1 VTKSRSWAHNA
12 LISVFMPLI
21 TGTVCAAGESL
32 LPPGTQSRPLR
43 NTLRV
48 MTDSQAP
55 EKTGTARTTGTNP
68 LAPAPAGART
78 AADVVTPELVAQLTK
93 GVVGSGRTAN
103 HTPFT
108 GEKLADLPESTPE
121 DVEKAYVRARA
132 AQAVWAQVPVR
143 ERAAV
148 LLRFHDL
155 VLQRQAEVLD
165 LIQLE
170 TGKARLHAH
179 EEVQAVAVAARHYGR
194 KAPAYL
200 KPKRHTGAV
209 PTLTKVV
216 ELRHPRGV
224 VGQIAPWNYPLELSV
239 GDAIPAFVAGNA
251 VVMKPDTETCL
262 TALWARDLLVEAGL
276 PAEVFQVVLGEGP
289 VIGPEVVRHADYV
302 SFTGSTRTGREVA
315 QGAAAR
321 LVGVSLE
328 LGGKNA
334 MLVLEDADMEKA
346 AAGAVRACFSSA
358 GQLCISIERLYV
370 HESIADAFLER
381 FAARTKAMRLGT
393 SLAYGADMGSLVGD
407 RQLETV
413 TRHVDEA
420 VAKGAK
426 VVAGG
431 VARPDIGPYF
441 YEPTILDGVTEPM
454 AVCNEETFGPVVS
467 VYRFKDEE
475 AAIDE
480 ANATAYGLNASVWTK
495 DGRRG
500 RAVAARLRAGTVNVN
515 EGYASAY
522 GSVQSPMG
530 GMKDSGLGR
539 RHGSE
544 GILKYTE
551 AQTVAQQR
559 VLPMAPS
566 FGMDDEK
573 YAQFMST
580 SLKAMKALRL
590 R

>member
-1 VTKSRSWAHNA
+1 
-12 LISVFMPLI
+12 M
-21 TGTVCAAGESL
+21 
-32 LPPGTQSRPLR
+32 
-43 NTLRV
+43 
-48 MTDSQAP
+48 
-55 EKTGTARTTGTNP
+55 
-68 LAPAPAGART
+68 
-78 AADVVTPELVAQLTK
+78 VTPELVAQLTR
-93 GVVGSGRTAN
+93 GVAGSGRTAS

-108 GEKLADLPESTPE
+108 GAKLADLPESTPE
-121 DVEKAYVRARA
+121 DVAKAFDAARA
-132 AQAVWAQVPVR
+132 AQAVWARTPVR

-155 VLQRQAEVLD
+155 VLSRQAEVLD

-194 KAPAYL
+194 RAAAYL
-200 KPKRHTGAV
+200 RPKRHTGAV
-209 PTLTKVV
+209 PVLTKVS

-239 GDAIPAFVAGNA
+239 GDALPAFVAGNA

-262 TALWARDLLVEAGL
+262 TALWARDLLIEAGL
-276 PAEVFQVVLGEGP
+276 PADVFQVVLGEGP
-289 VIGPEVVRHADYV
+289 VVGPEVVRHADYV

-334 MLVLEDADMEKA
+334 MLVLEDADLDKA

-358 GQLCISIERLYV
+358 RPAVHLHRAALRPRVGRRRLLG
-370 HESIADAFLER
+370 ALR
-381 FAARTKAMRLGT
+381 RPTKALRLGAA
-393 SLAYGADMGSLVGD
+393 LAYGADMGSLVGQ
-407 RQLETV
+407 RQLDAV
-413 TRHVDEA
+413 TRHVEDA
-420 VAKGAK
+420 VAKGAQ
-426 VVAGG
+426 VLAGG
-431 VARPDIGPYF
+431 TARPDIGPYF
-441 YEPTILDGVTEPM
+441 YEPTILDGVEAPM
-454 AVCNEETFGPVVS
+454 SVCTEETFGPVVS
-467 VYRFKDEE
+467 VYRFSSD
-475 AAIDE
+475 DE
-480 ANATAYGLNASVWTK
+480 AVERANGTSYGLNSSVWTRNA
-495 DGRRG
+495 RRG
-500 RAVAARLRAGTVNVN
+500 REIAARLRTGTVNVN

-551 AQTVAQQR
+551 AQTVAEQR
-559 VLPMAPS
+559 LLPMAPS
-566 FGMDDEK
+566 LGMDDEK
-573 YAQFMST
+573 YAAFMSR
-580 SLKAMKALRL
+580 SLRLMKAFRF

>member
-1 VTKSRSWAHNA
+1 
-12 LISVFMPLI
+12 
-21 TGTVCAAGESL
+21 
-32 LPPGTQSRPLR
+32 
-43 NTLRV
+43 

-55 EKTGTARTTGTNP
+55 ATPLGTNP
-68 LAPAPAGART
+68 VAPAPSGART
-78 AADVVTPELVAQLTK
+78 AADVVTPELVAQLTRD
-93 GVVGSGRTAN
+93 VIGSGRTAN

-121 DVEKAYVRARA
+121 DVATAFERARA
-132 AQAVWAQVPVR
+132 AQVAWARTPVR
-143 ERAAV
+143 RRAAV

-155 VLQRQAEVLD
+155 VLQRQAEILD

-179 EEVQAVAVAARHYGR
+179 EEVQAVTVAARHYGR
-194 KAPAYL
+194 RAGAYL
-200 KPKRHTGAV
+200 NPKRHTGVV
-209 PTLTKVV
+209 PTLTKVT
-216 ELRHPRGV
+216 ELRQPRGV
-224 VGQIAPWNYPLELSV
+224 VGQIAPWNYPLELSI
-239 GDAIPAFVAGNA
+239 GDALPALVAGNA
-251 VVMKPDTETCL
+251 LVMKPDTETAL
-262 TALWARDLLVEAGL
+262 TALWARDLIIEAGL

-289 VIGPEVVRHADYV
+289 VIGPEIVKHADYV

-315 QGAAAR
+315 AGAAAR

-334 MLVLEDADMEKA
+334 MLVLHDADVEKA

-370 HESIADAFLER
+370 HEAIADAFVER
-381 FAARTKAMRLGT
+381 FAAKTKAMRLGR
-393 SLAYGADMGSLVGD
+393 SLAYGAEMGSLVGE
-407 RQLETV
+407 RQLEATR
-413 TRHVDEA
+413 RHVDEA
-420 VAKGAK
+420 VAKGATL
-426 VVAGG
+426 VAGG

-441 YEPTILDGVTEPM
+441 YEPTILDGVESPM
-454 AVCNEETFGPVVS
+454 AVCAEETFGPVVS
-467 VYRFKDEE
+467 LYRFTDENE
-475 AAIDE
+475 AVE
-480 ANATAYGLNASVWTK
+480 LANSTSYGLNSSVWTK

-500 RAVAARLRAGTVNVN
+500 RALAARLRTGTVNVN
-515 EGYASAY
+515 EGFAPAY

-551 AQTVAQQR
+551 AQTVAHQR
-559 VLPMAPS
+559 LIPLAPS
-566 FGMDDEK
+566 FGMSDEQH
-573 YAQFMST
+573 AAFMSR
-580 SLKAMKALRL
+580 SLKLMKALRL

>member
-1 VTKSRSWAHNA
+1 
-12 LISVFMPLI
+12 
-21 TGTVCAAGESL
+21 
-32 LPPGTQSRPLR
+32 
-43 NTLRV
+43 
-48 MTDSQAP
+48 MTDVQTTP
-55 EKTGTARTTGTNP
+55 DTTGTNP

-108 GEKLADLPESTPE
+108 GRKLADLPESTPE
-121 DVEKAYVRARA
+121 DVERAFEAART
-132 AQAVWAQVPVR
+132 AQAVWAQIPVR
-143 ERAAV
+143 RRAAV

-155 VLQRQAEVLD
+155 VLERQAEVLD

-194 KAPAYL
+194 RAAAYL
-200 KPKRHTGAV
+200 RPKRHAGAV
-209 PTLTKVV
+209 PALTKVT

-239 GDAIPAFVAGNA
+239 GDALPAFVAGNA

-262 TALWARDLLVEAGL
+262 TALWARDLLIEAGL
-276 PAEVFQVVLGEGP
+276 PADVFQVVLGEGP
-289 VIGPEVVRHADYV
+289 VVGPEVVRHADYV

-315 QGAAAR
+315 RSAAAR

-334 MLVLEDADMEKA
+334 MLVLEDADLDKA

-370 HESIADAFLER
+370 HESVADAFLDR
-381 FAARTKAMRLGT
+381 FAARTRAIRLGT
-393 SLAYGADMGSLVGD
+393 SLSYGADMGSLVGE
-407 RQLETV
+407 RQLDAV
-413 TRHVDEA
+413 TRHVEDA

-426 VVAGG
+426 VIAGG
-431 VARPDIGPYF
+431 TARPDVGPYF
-441 YEPTILDGVTEPM
+441 YEPTILDGVEESMT
-454 AVCNEETFGPVVS
+454 VCAEETFGPVVS
-467 VYRFKDEE
+467 LYRFGSD
-475 AAIDE
+475 DE
-480 ANATAYGLNASVWTK
+480 AVERANSTPYGLNASVWTK
-495 DGRRG
+495 DARRG
-500 RAVAARLRAGTVNVN
+500 REVAGRLRTGTVNIN
-515 EGYASAY
+515 EGYAPAY
-522 GSVQSPMG
+522 GSAQSPMG

-539 RHGSE
+539 RHGAE

-551 AQTVAQQR
+551 AQTVAHQR
-559 VLPMAPS
+559 LLPMAPS
-566 FGMDDEK
+566 LGLDDER
-573 YAQFMST
+573 YAEFMSR
-580 SLKAMKALRL
+580 SLRLMKAFRF

>member
-1 VTKSRSWAHNA
+1 
-12 LISVFMPLI
+12 
-21 TGTVCAAGESL
+21 
-32 LPPGTQSRPLR
+32 
-43 NTLRV
+43 
-48 MTDSQAP
+48 MTDAHAP
-55 EKTGTARTTGTNP
+55 EKTGTAQTGTNP
-68 LAPAPAGART
+68 LAPAPEGART

-121 DVEKAYVRARA
+121 DVAKAFELART
-132 AQAVWAQVPVR
+132 AQAVWAQTPVR
-143 ERAAV
+143 QRAAV

-155 VLQRQAEVLD
+155 VLERQAEVLD

-179 EEVQAVAVAARHYGR
+179 EEVQAVAIAARHYGR

-200 KPKRHTGAV
+200 RPKRHAGAM
-209 PTLTKVV
+209 PTLTKVT

-224 VGQIAPWNYPLELSV
+224 IGQIAPWNYPLELSV

-262 TALWARDLLVEAGL
+262 TALWARDLLIEAGL
-276 PAEVFQVVLGEGP
+276 PADVFQVVLGDGP
-289 VIGPEVVRHADYV
+289 VVGPEVVRHADYV

-334 MLVLEDADMEKA
+334 MLVLEDADIEKA

-370 HESIADAFLER
+370 HESVADAFLER
-381 FAARTKAMRLGT
+381 FAARTKTMRLGR
-393 SLAYGADMGSLVGD
+393 SLSYGADMGSLVGE

-420 VAKGAK
+420 VSKGAK
-426 VVAGG
+426 VLAGG
-431 VARPDIGPYF
+431 TARPDIGPYF
-441 YEPTILDGVTEPM
+441 FEPTILDGVETEM
-454 AVCNEETFGPVVS
+454 SVCAEETFGPVVS
-467 VYRFKDEE
+467 VYRFKDE
-475 AAIDE
+475 DE
-480 ANATAYGLNASVWTK
+480 VIERANATAYGLNSSVWTK
-495 DGRRG
+495 NARRG
-500 RAVAARLRAGTVNVN
+500 QEVAARLRTGTVNIN
-515 EGYASAY
+515 EGYAPAY

-551 AQTVAQQR
+551 AQTVAHQR

-566 FGMDDEK
+566 LGMDDEK
-573 YAQFMST
+573 YAQFMSR
-580 SLKAMKALRL
+580 SLRLMKAFRF

>member
-1 VTKSRSWAHNA
+1 
-12 LISVFMPLI
+12 
-21 TGTVCAAGESL
+21 
-32 LPPGTQSRPLR
+32 
-43 NTLRV
+43 
-48 MTDSQAP
+48 MTEAQAP
-55 EKTGTARTTGTNP
+55 EKAAPGTNP
-68 LAPAPAGART
+68 VAPAPVGVRT
-78 AADVVTPELVAQLTK
+78 AADVVTPDLVARLTK
-93 GVVGSGRTAN
+93 GVTGSGLTAN

-121 DVEKAYVRARA
+121 DVARAFEAARA

-155 VLQRQAEVLD
+155 VLERQAEVLD

-194 KAPAYL
+194 RAAAYL
-200 KPKRHTGAV
+200 RPKRHAGAI
-209 PTLTKVV
+209 PTLTKVT

-262 TALWARDLLVEAGL
+262 TALWARDLLLEAGL
-276 PAEVFQVVLGEGP
+276 PAEVFQVVIGDGP
-289 VIGPEVVRHADYV
+289 VVGPEVVKYADYV

-334 MLVLEDADMEKA
+334 MLVLEDADLDKA
-346 AAGAVRACFSSA
+346 AAGAVRSCFSSA

-370 HESIADAFLER
+370 HESVADAFLER
-381 FAARTKAMRLGT
+381 FAARTRAMRLGT
-393 SLAYGADMGSLVGD
+393 SLAYGADMGSLVGE

-413 TRHVDEA
+413 TRHVEEA
-420 VAKGAK
+420 VAQGAK
-426 VVAGG
+426 VLAGG
-431 VARPDIGPYF
+431 VARPDVGPYF
-441 YEPTILDGVTEPM
+441 FEPTILDGVTEPM
-454 AVCNEETFGPVVS
+454 SVCAEETFGPVVS
-467 VYRFKDEE
+467 VYRFTTEEE
-475 AAIDE
+475 AIE
-480 ANATAYGLNASVWTK
+480 RANSTPYGLNSSVWTK

-500 RAVAARLRAGTVNVN
+500 RAIAARLTTGTVNVN

-551 AQTVAQQR
+551 AQTVAHQR
-559 VLPMAPS
+559 VLPMAPAL
-566 FGMDDEK
+566 GMDDEK
-573 YAQFMST
+573 YAAFMSR
-580 SLKAMKALRL
+580 SLRLMKAFRL

>member
-1 VTKSRSWAHNA
+1 
-12 LISVFMPLI
+12 
-21 TGTVCAAGESL
+21 
-32 LPPGTQSRPLR
+32 
-43 NTLRV
+43 
-48 MTDSQAP
+48 MTDAQAA
-55 EKTGTARTTGTNP
+55 EKTAQTGTNP
-68 LAPAPAGART
+68 LAPAPEGART

-93 GVVGSGRTAN
+93 GVAGSGRTAN

-121 DVEKAYVRARA
+121 DVARAFELARA
-132 AQAVWAQVPVR
+132 AQAVWAQAPVR
-143 ERAAV
+143 QRAAV

-155 VLQRQAEVLD
+155 VLERQAEVLD

-194 KAPAYL
+194 KAPSYL
-200 KPKRHTGAV
+200 RPKRHAGAM
-209 PTLTKVV
+209 PTLTKVT

-239 GDAIPAFVAGNA
+239 GDALPAFVAGNA

-262 TALWARDLLVEAGL
+262 TALWARDLLIESGL
-276 PAEVFQVVLGEGP
+276 PADVFQVVLGDGP
-289 VIGPEVVRHADYV
+289 VVGPEVVRHADYV

-334 MLVLEDADMEKA
+334 MLVLEDADIEKA

-358 GQLCISIERLYV
+358 GQLCISIERLFV

-393 SLAYGADMGSLVGD
+393 SLAYGADMGSLVGE

-413 TRHVDEA
+413 TRHVEEA

-441 YEPTILDGVTEPM
+441 FEPTILDGVATDM
-454 AVCNEETFGPVVS
+454 SVCGEETFGPVVS
-467 VYRFKDEE
+467 VYRFTDE
-475 AAIDE
+475 DE
-480 ANATAYGLNASVWTK
+480 VIERANATAYGLNSSVWTK
-495 DGRRG
+495 NGRRG
-500 RAVAARLRAGTVNVN
+500 QEVAARLRTGTVNIN
-515 EGYASAY
+515 EGYAPAY

-551 AQTVAQQR
+551 AQTVAHQR

-566 FGMDDEK
+566 LGMDDEK
-573 YAQFMST
+573 YAQFMSR
-580 SLKAMKALRL
+580 SLRLMKAFRF

>member
-1 VTKSRSWAHNA
+1 
-12 LISVFMPLI
+12 
-21 TGTVCAAGESL
+21 
-32 LPPGTQSRPLR
+32 
-43 NTLRV
+43 
-48 MTDSQAP
+48 MTDAQAP
-55 EKTGTARTTGTNP
+55 AKTGTNP
-68 LAPAPAGART
+68 LAPAPEGART

-121 DVEKAYVRARA
+121 DVQRAFEAART

-143 ERAAV
+143 QRAAV

-155 VLQRQAEVLD
+155 LLERQAEVLD

-200 KPKRHTGAV
+200 KPKRHAGAM
-209 PTLTKVV
+209 PTLTKVT

-239 GDAIPAFVAGNA
+239 GDALPAFVTGNA

-262 TALWARDLLVEAGL
+262 TALWARDLLIEAGL
-276 PAEVFQVVLGEGP
+276 PADVFQVVLGDGP
-289 VIGPEVVRHADYV
+289 VVGPEVVRHADYV

-315 QGAAAR
+315 KGAAAR

-334 MLVLEDADMEKA
+334 MLVLEDADVEKA

-370 HESIADAFLER
+370 HESIADAFVER
-381 FAARTKAMRLGT
+381 FAARTKAMRLGK
-393 SLAYGADMGSLVGD
+393 SLAYGADMGSLVGE

-413 TRHVDEA
+413 TRHVEEA

-426 VVAGG
+426 LVAGG
-431 VARPDIGPYF
+431 TARPDIGPYF
-441 YEPTILDGVTEPM
+441 FEPTILDGVDPEM
-454 AVCNEETFGPVVS
+454 SVCAEETFGPVVS
-467 VYRFKDEE
+467 IYRFKTE
-475 AAIDE
+475 DE
-480 ANATAYGLNASVWTK
+480 AIEHANSTPYGLNSSVWTK
-495 DGRRG
+495 DGGRG
-500 RAVAARLRAGTVNVN
+500 RAVAARLRTGTVNVN
-515 EGYASAY
+515 EGYAPAY

-559 VLPMAPS
+559 LLPMAPS
-566 FGMDDEK
+566 LGMDDEK
-573 YAQFMST
+573 YAQFMSR
-580 SLKAMKALRL
+580 SLRLMKAFRF

>member
-1 VTKSRSWAHNA
+1 
-12 LISVFMPLI
+12 
-21 TGTVCAAGESL
+21 
-32 LPPGTQSRPLR
+32 
-43 NTLRV
+43 
-48 MTDSQAP
+48 MTDSQASP
-55 EKTGTARTTGTNP
+55 TTTRTPAGTNP
-68 LAPAPAGART
+68 VAPAPAGART
-78 AADVVTPELVAQLTK
+78 AADVVTGQLVAQLTR
-93 GVVGSGRTAN
+93 GVAGSGRTAN

-108 GEKLADLPESTPE
+108 GEKLADLPESTPA
-121 DVEKAYVRARA
+121 DVAEAFARARTAQRLWAATPVRA
-132 AQAVWAQVPVR
+132 
-143 ERAAV
+143 RAAV

-155 VLQRQAEVLD
+155 VLARQAEVLD

-200 KPKRHTGAV
+200 KPRRHTGVV
-209 PTLTKVV
+209 PTLTKVT
-216 ELRHPRGV
+216 ELRQPRGV

-239 GDAIPAFVAGNA
+239 GDALPAFVSGNA
-251 VVMKPDTETCL
+251 VVMKPDTETAL
-262 TALWARDLLVEAGL
+262 TALWARDLLIEAGL

-289 VIGPEVVRHADYV
+289 VVGPEVVKHADYV

-334 MLVLEDADMEKA
+334 MLVLADADVEKA

-370 HESIADAFLER
+370 HESIADAFLDR
-381 FAARTKAMRLGT
+381 FAARTKAMRLGR
-393 SLAYGADMGSLVGD
+393 SLAYGADMGSLVGE

-413 TRHVDEA
+413 TRHVEEA

-426 VVAGG
+426 LLAGG
-431 VARPDIGPYF
+431 VARPDIGPLF
-441 YEPTILDGVTEPM
+441 YEPTILEGVEAPM
-454 AVCNEETFGPVVS
+454 AVCTEETFGPVVS
-467 VYRFKDEE
+467 VYRFTDEDAVIE
-475 AAIDE
+475 Q
-480 ANATAYGLNASVWTK
+480 ANATPYGLNSSVWTR
-495 DGRRG
+495 DSRRG
-500 RAVAARLRAGTVNVN
+500 HEVAAKLNTGTVNIN
-515 EGYASAY
+515 EGYAPAY

-551 AQTVAQQR
+551 AQTIAQQR
-559 VLPMAPS
+559 LIPLAPA

-573 YAQFMST
+573 YAAFMT
-580 SLKAMKALRL
+580 RSLKAMKTLRL

>member
-1 VTKSRSWAHNA
+1 
-12 LISVFMPLI
+12 
-21 TGTVCAAGESL
+21 
-32 LPPGTQSRPLR
+32 
-43 NTLRV
+43 
-48 MTDSQAP
+48 MTDSQASP
-55 EKTGTARTTGTNP
+55 TTTRTPAGTNP
-68 LAPAPAGART
+68 VAPAPAGART
-78 AADVVTPELVAQLTK
+78 ATDVVTGQLVAQLTR
-93 GVVGSGRTAN
+93 GVAGSGRTAN

-121 DVEKAYVRARA
+121 DVADAFARARA
-132 AQAVWAQVPVR
+132 AQRSWAATPVR
-143 ERAAV
+143 ARAAV

-155 VLQRQAEVLD
+155 VLARQAEVLD

-200 KPKRHTGAV
+200 KPKRHTGVV
-209 PTLTKVV
+209 PTLTKVT
-216 ELRHPRGV
+216 ELRQPRGV

-239 GDAIPAFVAGNA
+239 GDALPAFVSGNA
-251 VVMKPDTETCL
+251 VVMKPDTETAL
-262 TALWARDLLVEAGL
+262 TALWARDLLIEAGL

-289 VIGPEVVRHADYV
+289 VVGPEVVRHADYV

-334 MLVLEDADMEKA
+334 MLVLHDADVEKA

-381 FAARTKAMRLGT
+381 FAARTKAMRLGR
-393 SLAYGADMGSLVGD
+393 SLAYGADMGSLVGE

-413 TRHVDEA
+413 TRHVEEA
-420 VAKGAK
+420 VAKGARLI
-426 VVAGG
+426 AGG
-431 VARPDIGPYF
+431 VARPDIGPLF
-441 YEPTILDGVTEPM
+441 YEPTILDGVEAPM
-454 AVCNEETFGPVVS
+454 AVCTEETFGPVVS
-467 VYRFKDEE
+467 VYRFTDE
-475 AAIDE
+475 DE
-480 ANATAYGLNASVWTK
+480 VIERANATPYGLNSSVWSK
-495 DGRRG
+495 DSRRG
-500 RAVAARLRAGTVNVN
+500 HEVAARLGTGTVNIN
-515 EGYASAY
+515 EGYAPAY

-559 VLPMAPS
+559 LIPLAPS

-573 YAQFMST
+573 YAAFMT
-580 SLKAMKALRL
+580 RSLKAMKALRL

>member
-1 VTKSRSWAHNA
+1 
-12 LISVFMPLI
+12 
-21 TGTVCAAGESL
+21 
-32 LPPGTQSRPLR
+32 
-43 NTLRV
+43 
-48 MTDSQAP
+48 MTDSQALAP
-55 EKTGTARTTGTNP
+55 HPSGNLGTNP
-68 LAPAPAGART
+68 VAAAPAGART
-78 AADVVTPELVAQLTK
+78 AADVVTPEVVAQLTR

-121 DVEKAYVRARA
+121 DVAEAFARARA
-132 AQAVWAQVPVR
+132 AQPAWAATSP
-143 ERAAV
+143 RARGAV

-155 VLQRQAEVLD
+155 VLERQAEVLD

-194 KAPAYL
+194 KAPSYL
-200 KPKRHTGAV
+200 KPKRHTGVV
-209 PTLTKVV
+209 PVLTRTT
-216 ELRHPRGV
+216 ELRQPRGV

-239 GDAIPAFVAGNA
+239 GDALPAFVSGNA
-251 VVMKPDTETCL
+251 VVMKPDTETAL
-262 TALWARDLLVEAGL
+262 TALWARDLLIEAGL
-276 PAEVFQVVLGEGP
+276 PEGVFQVVLGEGP
-289 VIGPEVVRHADYV
+289 VVGPEVVKHADYV

-321 LVGVSLE
+321 LIGVSLE

-334 MLVLEDADMEKA
+334 MLVLHDADIDKA

-370 HESIADAFLER
+370 HESVADAFLER
-381 FAARTKAMRLGT
+381 FAARTKAMRLGN
-393 SLAYGADMGSLVGD
+393 SLAYGADMGSLVGE

-413 TRHVDEA
+413 KRHVEEA
-420 VAKGAK
+420 VSKGATL
-426 VVAGG
+426 VAGG
-431 VARPDIGPYF
+431 VHRTDIGPLF
-441 YEPTILDGVTEPM
+441 YEPTILDGVEAPM
-454 AVCNEETFGPVVS
+454 AVCAEETFGPVVS
-467 VYRFKDEE
+467 IYRFKDEDDVIE
-475 AAIDE
+475 Q
-480 ANATAYGLNASVWTK
+480 ANATPYGLNSSVWTK
-495 DGRRG
+495 DGKRG
-500 RAVAARLRAGTVNVN
+500 HAVAARLRTGTVNIN
-515 EGYASAY
+515 EGYAPAY

-530 GMKDSGLGR
+530 GMKDSGLSR

-559 VLPMAPS
+559 LIPLAPS
-566 FGMDDEK
+566 FGMDDAK
-573 YAQFMST
+573 YAAFMST

>member
-1 VTKSRSWAHNA
+1 
-12 LISVFMPLI
+12 M
-21 TGTVCAAGESL
+21 
-32 LPPGTQSRPLR
+32 
-43 NTLRV
+43 
-48 MTDSQAP
+48 MDSQAP
-55 EKTGTARTTGTNP
+55 EKTGMDATHGTNP
-68 LAPAPAGART
+68 LAPAPQGART

-93 GVVGSGRTAN
+93 GVAGSGRTAN

-121 DVEKAYVRARA
+121 DVVQAYEQARR
-132 AQAVWAQVPVR
+132 AQAVWAQRSVR

-155 VLQRQAEVLD
+155 VLERQAEVLD

-194 KAPAYL
+194 KAVSYL
-200 KPKRHTGAV
+200 KPKRHAGAM
-209 PTLTKVV
+209 PTLTRVT

-224 VGQIAPWNYPLELSV
+224 IGQIAPWNYPLELSV

-251 VVMKPDTETCL
+251 VVMKPDTETAL
-262 TALWARDLLVEAGL
+262 TALWARDLLIEAGL
-276 PAEVFQVVLGEGP
+276 PAEVFQVVLGDGP
-289 VIGPEVVRHADYV
+289 VIGPEVVKHADYV

-334 MLVLEDADMEKA
+334 MLVLEDADIEKA

-370 HESIADAFLER
+370 HESIADAFVER

-393 SLAYGADMGSLVGD
+393 ALAYGADMGSLVGE

-413 TRHVDEA
+413 TRHVEEA

-441 YEPTILDGVTEPM
+441 YEPTILEGVEAPM
-454 AVCNEETFGPVVS
+454 AVCGEETFGPVVS
-467 VYRFKDEE
+467 LYRFKDE
-475 AAIDE
+475 DE
-480 ANATAYGLNASVWTK
+480 AVELANSTAYGLNSSVWSK

-500 RAVAARLRAGTVNVN
+500 REVASRLRTGTVNVN

-551 AQTVAQQR
+551 AQTIAQQR
-559 VLPMAPS
+559 VLPMAPA

-573 YAQFMST
+573 YAQFMSR
-580 SLKAMKALRL
+580 SLRAMKALRL

>member
-1 VTKSRSWAHNA
+1 
-12 LISVFMPLI
+12 
-21 TGTVCAAGESL
+21 
-32 LPPGTQSRPLR
+32 
-43 NTLRV
+43 

-55 EKTGTARTTGTNP
+55 ETTGTNP
-68 LAPAPAGART
+68 LAPAPEGART
-78 AADVVTPELVAQLTK
+78 AADVVTPELVARLTK
-93 GVVGSGRTAN
+93 GVAGSGRTAN

-108 GEKLADLPESTPE
+108 GEKLADLPESTPA
-121 DVEKAYVRARA
+121 DVEKAFDAARRA
-132 AQAVWAQVPVR
+132 QSVWERVPVAR
-143 ERAAV
+143 RAAV

-155 VLQRQAEVLD
+155 VLARQAEVLD

-179 EEVQAVAVAARHYGR
+179 EEVQAVAVTARHYGR

-200 KPKRHTGAV
+200 RPKRHTGAV
-209 PTLTKVV
+209 PTLTKVT

-239 GDAIPAFVAGNA
+239 GDALPAFAAGNA

-262 TALWARDLLVEAGL
+262 TALWARDLLIEAGL
-276 PAEVFQVVLGEGP
+276 PADVFQVVLGDGP
-289 VIGPEVVRHADYV
+289 VVGPEVVRHADYV

-315 QGAAAR
+315 RGAAAR

-334 MLVLEDADMEKA
+334 MLVLADADIEKA

-358 GQLCISIERLYV
+358 GQLCVSIERLYV
-370 HESIADAFLER
+370 HESVADAFVER
-381 FAARTKAMRLGT
+381 FAARTRAMRLGR
-393 SLAYGADMGSLVGD
+393 SLAYGADMGSLVGE

-420 VAKGAK
+420 VAKGAT
-426 VVAGG
+426 VVTGG

-441 YEPTILDGVTEPM
+441 FEPTVLEGVEDAM
-454 AVCNEETFGPVVS
+454 AVCAEETFGPVVS
-467 VYRFKDEE
+467 VYRFATEDE
-475 AAIDE
+475 AVGH

-495 DGRRG
+495 DNRRG
-500 RAVAARLRAGTVNVN
+500 AAVAARLRTGTVNVN

-551 AQTVAQQR
+551 AQTVATQR
-559 VLPMAPS
+559 LLPMAPS
-566 FGMDDEK
+566 LGMDDET
-573 YAQFMST
+573 YARFMSR
-580 SLKAMKALRL
+580 SLRLMKALRF